1 MTLLLKYLA
10 LCWFKNNP
18 ADLVPS
24 KSFMFKVVIFY
35 LVSGIIV
42 ESLIADFAD
51 GTLEVLLRTFMAYTS
66 ISLFLVSIKKLAR
79 FSQLY
84 TAIFVCENF
93 IMTLAI
99 AAEILDVVMVR
110 QQWTNCEEISIGIA
124 TVLVVWYI
132 GIVSYIIRQLFAYQT
147 VNSLIY
153 AFSYF
158 ILTYGFPML
167 LMDI

>member
-1 MTLLLKYLA
+1 
-10 LCWFKNNP
+10 
-18 ADLVPS
+18 
-24 KSFMFKVVIFY
+24 
-35 LVSGIIV
+35 
-42 ESLIADFAD
+42 
-51 GTLEVLLRTFMAYTS
+51 
-66 ISLFLVSIKKLAR
+66 
-79 FSQLY
+79 
-84 TAIFVCENF
+84 
-93 IMTLAI
+93 MTLAI

-110 QQWTNCEEISIGIA
+110 QQWTNREEISIGIA